1 MMMMM
6 MIMIERCTSL
16 ALLWFALA
24 PLTPV
29 APVCAVF
36 LGKSVQLTSVHA
48 STEKPLREGQPGP
61 TSQPPIALAS
71 GHSSG
76 RFATGARFGIMI
88 QLLLGQLWG
97 FRSSPELYAPSHEAF
112 CTFLSP

>member
-71 GHSSG
+71 
-76 RFATGARFGIMI
+76 TGARFGIMI